1 MLKLGITGGM
11 GSGKST
17 ACRLFELLGI
27 PVYYADP
34 RAKALMNEDV
44 QLRKALIKT
53 FGEEVY
59 SAQQELNRAHLSS
72 LVFNNPTKLKQLNAL
87 VHPAVAK
94 DYERWHRQQKNV
106 PYTLKEAA
114 LLFESGSYKKLDAV
128 IVVNSPL
135 ELRITRTMQRDGST
149 REAIL
154 QRINNQLSDKE
165 RNQLGQYFLQN
176 DEEHSLIEQVVK
188 LHQQLLEKSAG

>member
-1 MLKLGITGGM
+1 MLKLGITGGI

-17 ACRLFELLGI
+17 ACRLFELSGI

-44 QLRKALIKT
+44 PLRKALIKT
-53 FGEEVY
+53 FGEKVY
-59 SAQQELNRAHLSS
+59 TAQQELNRAHLSA
-72 LVFNNPTKLKQLNAL
+72 LVFNNPTKLQQLNAL

-94 DYERWHRQQKNV
+94 DYDHWHKQQKNV

-114 LLFESGSYKKLDAV
+114 LLFESGSYKQLDAV

-135 ELRITRTMQRDGST
+135 ELRIARTMQRDGST

-165 RNQLGQYFLQN
+165 RNRLGQYFLQN

>member
-1 MLKLGITGGM
+1 MLKLGITGGI

-59 SAQQELNRAHLSS
+59 SAQQELNRAHLSA

-94 DYERWHRQQKNV
+94 DYERWHKQQKNV

-165 RNQLGQYFLQN
+165 RNRLGQYFLNN

-188 LHQQLLEKSAG
+188 LHKQLLEKSVG

>member
-1 MLKLGITGGM
+1 MLKLGITGGI

-72 LVFNNPTKLKQLNAL
+72 LVFNNQTKLKQLNAL

-94 DYERWHRQQKNV
+94 DYERWHKQQKNV

-165 RNQLGQYFLQN
+165 RNRLGQYFLNN